1 MALKKSTVTAV
12 NKKTVNPIK
21 PKAKQ
26 YPIYVDTEES
36 DDEYLNLSD
45 LITDVLHNEI
55 EFNIQKYSDEKDFV
69 DFHFEAE
76 SSLYTCG
83 FLELGSLGT
92 NARIAN
98 PKKIDALSNLLDEI
112 VTCSKGYTLFMN
124 TDTTP
129 VCTAIA
135 KALSISK
142 YWVKVKTYINPGT
155 KNMLTLW
162 VTNN

>member
-1 MALKKSTVTAV
+1 MALKKSIVTSV
-12 NKKTVNPIK
+12 TKKTVK
-21 PKAKQ
+21 PKVKQ

-83 FLELGSLGT
+83 FLELGHLGT
-92 NARIAN
+92 NVRVSHS
-98 PKKIDALSNLLDEI
+98 PKKIADLSNLLDEI

-142 YWVKVKTYINPGT
+142 YWVKVKTYLNPGSG
-155 KNMLTLW
+155 NMLTLW